1 MKFLF
6 RCDGG
11 NMPEYGTGH
20 IVRDLILA
28 RLLKKAGHE
37 VRFAFQKDDRGF
49 RLLSEGGFPVTRL
62 PESGELTALEKIVRS
77 FRPDVFVMD
86 HLDSDEKIMTALKK
100 HKLILCTLDDQGKGA
115 SKADLVVNA
124 MIHGPNTP
132 YQGNEYVILP
142 ERAMK
147 KKNVGRACKK
157 IFISFGG
164 FDFLKLTE
172 KTLQGLQDF
181 PGKTEIQVV
190 GRSVENAGKVK
201 SASGNTVTFLP
212 RVDDFDGLLEQAD
225 MAFVSGGLTLFHALS
240 AGVPSV
246 VVNQYE
252 HQCSTARRLEKS
264 GAVVDMGMGSKVS
277 PKQITTVARN
287 LLRNFE
293 TRRKLS
299 ATSQT
304 LIDRHGAERVA
315 DLLEVVRKLDWDT
328 NFFKKN
334 IARLFPVRL
343 TPAIL
348 DYALAF
354 SKKNRID
361 CLYYLADCHDSQSVV
376 LAEKAGFHFVDIR
389 LAFIHNLRQ
398 TGGKPAGKN
407 PVRLRESKLSDIPV
421 LRRIAAGSYAASRYF
436 FDHHFPT
443 EICARFYGDWIEKAC
458 RSPRTKVFVAE
469 EKGKIAGYISCEM
482 VNFAKGLIPLVGVAD
497 THQGMGVGSLLVN
510 KALDWFRKSGAL
522 QAEVVTQGRNYGAQR
537 LYQRCGFVTQS
548 TQLWYHK
555 WFS

>member
-1 MKFLF
+1 MRFLF

-37 VRFAFQKDDRGF
+37 VRFAFQKDEKGF
-49 RLLSEGGFPVTRL
+49 ALLSEGGFPVTRL
-62 PESGELTALEKIVRS
+62 PQSGSEAPALKKIIRS
-77 FRPDVFVMD
+77 FKPDVLVMD
-86 HLDSDEKIMTALKK
+86 HLNTDKKFMASLKTPGM
-100 HKLILCTLDDQGKGA
+100 ILCTLDDQGSGA
-115 SKADLVVNA
+115 ALADLCINA
-124 MIHGPNTP
+124 MVRGANTP
-132 YQGNEYVILP
+132 YQGNDYVILP

-147 KKNVGRACKK
+147 KKKISRACRK
-157 IFISFGG
+157 IFVSFGG

-172 KTLQGLQDF
+172 KTLEGLKGF
-181 PGKTEIQVV
+181 PAGAEIQVV
-190 GRSVENAGKVK
+190 GRSVEAPAGKF
-201 SASGNTVTFLP
+201 SASGNAVTFIP
-212 RVDDFDGLLEQAD
+212 KVKDFDGLLEKSD
-225 MAFVSGGLTLFHALS
+225 LAFVSGGLTLFHALS

-246 VVNQYE
+246 VMNQYE
-252 HQCSTARRLEKS
+252 HQCHTAKRLEKS
-264 GAVVDMGMGSKVS
+264 GAVIDMGMGSRVS
-277 PKQITTVARN
+277 PSQITTVARN
-287 LLRNFE
+287 LLENFDA
-293 TRRKLS
+293 RRRLS
-299 ATSQT
+299 MTSQT
-304 LIDRHGAERVA
+304 LVDRQGGDRVA
-315 DLLEVVRKLDWDT
+315 HLLEVVKKLDWDT
-328 NFFKKN
+328 KFFKKN

-348 DYALAF
+348 DYALKF
-354 SKKNRID
+354 SKREKID

-389 LAFIHNLRQ
+389 LSFIHDLRSRQ
-398 TGGKPAGKN
+398 GKAAKT
-407 PVRLRESKLSDIPV
+407 PVRIRPSRLSDIPA
-421 LRRIAAGSYAASRYF
+421 LRKIAAGSYAASRYF

-458 RSPRTKVFVAE
+458 RNPKTKVFVAE
-469 EKGKIAGYISCEM
+469 ERGKIAGYISCEM
-482 VNFAKGLIPLVGVAD
+482 VSFAKGLIPLVGVAD
-497 THQGMGVGSLLVN
+497 SHQGMGVGSVLVE

-537 LYQRCGFVTQS
+537 LYQRSGFVTQS